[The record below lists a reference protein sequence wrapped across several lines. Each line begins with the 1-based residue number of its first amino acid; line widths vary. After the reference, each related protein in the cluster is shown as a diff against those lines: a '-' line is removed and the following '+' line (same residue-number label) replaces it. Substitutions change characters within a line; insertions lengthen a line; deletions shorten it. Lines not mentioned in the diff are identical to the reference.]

1 MSVTYIDAIHQAMA
15 ELLAEDE
22 KVFLYGEDIAGK
34 FGGAF
39 KATKGLAEQFPGRV
53 LNAPIAEDAIMG
65 LAIGAAL
72 SGMKPIVEMQ
82 FADFGTLAQN
92 QLGNNAAAH
101 YYRTGIPVNVTL
113 RMPCGGTPGGG
124 PYHSQSVEALFAHY
138 PGVHVLCPATV
149 ADAYYMLKQAVQ
161 IPDPVV
167 FMEHKF
173 LYRWLK
179 ADTWVDANPLPIGR
193 ARIARPGRHATVVA
207 FSAMVPEALKAA
219 DELAAN
225 SGYSLEVVDLR
236 SVKPLD
242 TDTILGTQ
250 LGRLPHAFLAE
261 HLEGNFAAE
270 ALLSAGS
277 GLTSAELRDLARII
291 RSDASAYRRLRRTLD
306 DAVDQALLRVR
317 ASYRDAVPAYDPTDD
332 RTKLLLP
339 LCLVEDAHVD
349 CALVLDLQPSGAY
362 RAASV
367 LALPR
372 AYACA
377 RVISREQPGWL
388 AADKVL
394 G

>member
-15 ELLAEDE
+15 ELLEEDE

-39 KATKGLAEQFPGRV
+39 KATKGLADRFPGRV

-65 LAIGAAL
+65 TAIGAAL
-72 SGMKPIVEMQ
+72 GGMKPIVEMQ

-101 YYRTGIPVNVTL
+101 YYRTGIPVNITL

-179 ADTWVDANPLPIGR
+179 ADTWEEKDPLPIGR

-225 SGYSLEVVDLR
+225 SGYSIEVVDLR

-242 TDTILGTQ
+242 TDTILASVART
-250 LGRLPHAFLAE
+250 GRLLVVSEDFPW
-261 HLEGNFAAE
+261 GGVAAE
-270 ALLSAGS
+270 VIARVSSQGFHLL
-277 GLTSAELRDLARII
+277 
-291 RSDASAYRRLRRTLD
+291 DAPP
-306 DAVDQALLRVR
+306 LRVTSKDTPIPYHPNLWKAHR
-317 ASYRDAVPAYDPTDD
+317 PHSNHI
-332 RTKLLLP
+332 
-339 LCLVEDAHVD
+339 VE
-349 CALVLDLQPSGAY
+349 
-362 RAASV
+362 AARYLMS
-367 LALPR
+367 L
-372 AYACA
+372 
-377 RVISREQPGWL
+377 
-388 AADKVL
+388 
-394 G
+394 

>member
-53 LNAPIAEDAIMG
+53 INSPIAEDAIMG
-65 LAIGAAL
+65 MAIGAAL
-72 SGMKPIVEMQ
+72 GGMKPIVEMQ

-138 PGVHVLCPATV
+138 PGVHVFCPATV

-179 ADTWVDANPLPIGR
+179 ADTWVEKAPLPIGR

-219 DELAAN
+219 DELAAS

-236 SVKPLD
+236 TVKPLD
-242 TDTILGTQ
+242 TDTILASVART
-250 LGRLPHAFLAE
+250 GRLLVVSEDFPWGGVASEVIARVSSEGF
-261 HLEGNFAAE
+261 HL
-270 ALLSAGS
+270 L
-277 GLTSAELRDLARII
+277 
-291 RSDASAYRRLRRTLD
+291 DAPP
-306 DAVDQALLRVR
+306 LRVTSKDTPIPYHPDLWKAHR
-317 ASYRDAVPAYDPTDD
+317 PHSPQI
-332 RTKLLLP
+332 
-339 LCLVEDAHVD
+339 VE
-349 CALVLDLQPSGAY
+349 
-362 RAASV
+362 AARY
-367 LALPR
+367 L
-372 AYACA
+372 
-377 RVISREQPGWL
+377 ISL
-388 AADKVL
+388 
-394 G
+394 